1 MFKYEMH
8 LHSNGTSACGSSDAV
23 EYIEAAKKNG
33 YAGMVFTNHFYRGN
47 TAISRELSWQE
58 FVACYHEEYL
68 RVREVGEKEGID
80 VLFGIEEGFG
90 GGKECLIYGLDA
102 ETIALEKSFSKLPI
116 GELSQFVRENGGF
129 IAQAHPFRQRGYIPN
144 PSELPNIANF
154 DAIEVYNRGNTLED
168 NITAEEFARETGVA
182 VIAGGDVHSVSGFG
196 RSGVAFP
203 ERVSTGKDLVRLLK
217 SGKYKL
223 VADAA
228 VGNVGNLFEYFDC
241 L

>member
-8 LHSNGTSACGSSDAV
+8 LHSNGTSGCAVSDAT

-47 TAISRELSWQE
+47 TAISRELPWQD
-58 FVACYHEEYL
+58 FVACYRDEYL

-102 ETIALEKSFSKLPI
+102 ETIASERSFSRLPI
-116 GELSQFVRENGGF
+116 EELSQFVRENGGF
-129 IAQAHPFRQRGYIPN
+129 IAQAHPFRQRGYILNSFERPN
-144 PSELPNIANF
+144 VAFF

-168 NITAEEFARETGVA
+168 NVTAEEFARETGIA
-182 VIAGGDVHSVSGFG
+182 VISGGDVHSVSGFG
-196 RSGVAFP
+196 RSGVAFE
-203 ERVSTGKDLVRLLK
+203 ERVRTGEDLVRLLK
-217 SGKYKL
+217 AGRYKL

-228 VGNVGNLFEYFDC
+228 ACNVGKLFEYFDC